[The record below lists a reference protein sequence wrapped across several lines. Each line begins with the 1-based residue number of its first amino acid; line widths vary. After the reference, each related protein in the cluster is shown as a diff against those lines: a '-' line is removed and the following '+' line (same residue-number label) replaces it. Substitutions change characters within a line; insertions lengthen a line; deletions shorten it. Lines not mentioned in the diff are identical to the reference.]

1 MKNFEVTFAVT
12 AGTASLGTAITAAY
26 DGKLT
31 VTLKYDFRDR
41 PLTLTADADTGD
53 SVSLNVRTHRIEL
66 RVNGAL
72 LDEEWPCGDHSVTAD
87 TPVNGDFAMSVREI
101 APECPAELPFVT
113 RAGITTD
120 EIRLPGVN
128 IGDCIPFSDD
138 TADSD
143 GRYHLFYLYD
153 RHHHGSKWGL
163 GAHQWAH
170 VSTAD
175 FVTWDEHPMAVGIT
189 EPWEGSI
196 CTGSIV
202 RAGDKFYAWY
212 AVRMSDGSPA
222 RMTCAVSDDNA
233 HFVKSGEYFTL
244 PAAYEPSSARDPKV
258 VELDG
263 KFHMFVTTTRLESGN
278 GCLAHLVSDTAD
290 FAQFEDCGTI
300 LEWDD
305 GNQPEC
311 PDWFAMGGYYYLIY
325 SIHGTAR
332 YLYSKSP
339 FDGWIRPDE
348 DKIPCGRVPKAAC
361 LGERRIFAGFVTDHG
376 YADDVIFVDTVQ
388 NEDGTLGFVP
398 IMRTE

>member
-1 MKNFEVTFAVT
+1 MKNFEVTFKISD
-12 AGTASLGTAITAAY
+12 GTASIGSAVTVTY
-26 DGKLT
+26 DDKLT
-31 VTLKYDFRDR
+31 VTAAYDFRDR
-41 PLTLTADADTGD
+41 PLTLTADAKTGD
-53 SVSLNVRTHRIEL
+53 TAALTVRPHRIEL

-72 LDEEWPCGDHSVTAD
+72 LDEEWPCGKLNVTAE
-87 TPVNGDFAMSVREI
+87 TAVSGDFALSAAEI
-101 APECPAELPFVT
+101 APECPADLPFIT
-113 RAGITTD
+113 RAGITAS
-120 EIRLPGVN
+120 EIRMPGVN

-138 TADSD
+138 TADGD

-175 FVTWDEHPMAVGIT
+175 FVTWDEHPMAVAVT

-222 RMTCAVSDDNA
+222 RMTCAVSEDNV
-233 HFVKSGEYFTL
+233 HFTKSGKYFTL

-258 VELDG
+258 VEFDG
-263 KFHMFVTTTRLESGN
+263 KFHMFVTTTRLKSGN

-290 FAQFEDCGTI
+290 FAEFTDCGTI

-339 FDGWIRPDE
+339 FDGWIKPEE
-348 DKIPCGRVPKAAC
+348 DRIPCGRVPKAAQ
-361 LGERRIFAGFVTDHG
+361 LNGKRIFAGFVTDRG
-376 YADDVIFVDTVQ
+376 YAGDVIFADTIQ
-388 NEDGTLGFVP
+388 KEDGTLDFVP
-398 IMRTE
+398 YAE

>member
-1 MKNFEVTFAVT
+1 MKNFEITFSVT
-12 AGTASLGTAITAAY
+12 AGCASLGSAVTAAY
-26 DGKLT
+26 DEKLT
-31 VTLKYDFRDR
+31 IKLTYDFRDR
-41 PLTLTADADTGD
+41 PLTLTADAEIGD
-53 SVSLNVRTHRIEL
+53 KVSLIVRPHRIEL

-72 LDEEWPCGDHSVTAD
+72 LDEEWPCGNHGITAD
-87 TPVNGDFAMSVREI
+87 SAVSGDFALIVAEI
-101 APECPAELPFVT
+101 APECPAEMPFVT

-128 IGDCIPFSDD
+128 IGDTIPFSDD
-138 TADSD
+138 SADSD

-222 RMTCAVSDDNA
+222 RMTCAVSEDNA
-233 HFVKSGEYFTL
+233 HFVKSGKYFTL
-244 PAAYEPSSARDPKV
+244 PAGYEPSSARDPKV
-258 VELDG
+258 VEMDG
-263 KFHMFVTTTRLESGN
+263 KFHMFVTTTRLESGS

-300 LEWDD
+300 LEWND

-311 PDWFAMGGYYYLIY
+311 PDWFAMGEYYYLIY

-339 FDGWIRPDE
+339 FDGWIKPEE

-361 LGERRIFAGFVTDHG
+361 LGNQRIFAGFVTDHG
-376 YADDVIFVDTVQ
+376 YADDVIFVETIQ
-388 NEDGTLGFVP
+388 KEDGTLDFVP
-398 IMRTE
+398 FAR

>member
-1 MKNFEVTFAVT
+1 MKNFTITFAAS
-12 AGTASLGTAITAAY
+12 AGCASLGSA
-26 DGKLT
+26 
-31 VTLKYDFRDR
+31 VTLDMTGENLLTARFSYDFREN
-41 PLTLTADADTGD
+41 PLTLTASAAPGDT
-53 SVSLNVRTHRIEL
+53 VSLTVRPHRIEL

-72 LDEEWPCGDHSVTAD
+72 LDEEWPCGNLGEL
-87 TPVNGDFAMSVREI
+87 TPVSGDFVPAVTEI
-101 APECPAELPFVT
+101 APECPAQLPFVT
-113 RAGITTD
+113 RAGIRTD

-128 IGDCIPFSDD
+128 IGDCIPFSDN
-138 TADSD
+138 TPD
-143 GRYHLFYLYD
+143 GDGKYHLFYLYD
-153 RHHHGSKWGL
+153 RHHHRSKWGL

-175 FVTWDEHPMAVGIT
+175 FVTWDEHPMAVGVT

-244 PAAYEPSSARDPKV
+244 PAAYEPTSARDPKV

-263 KFHMFVTTTRLESGN
+263 KFHMFVTTTLLESRN

-311 PDWFAMGGYYYLIY
+311 PDWFAMGDYYYLIY
-325 SIHGTAR
+325 SIGGYAR
-332 YLYSKSP
+332 YRYSKSP
-339 FDGWIRPDE
+339 FDDWIKPE
-348 DKIPCGRVPKAAC
+348 DDRIPCERVPKAAW
-361 LGERRIFAGFVTDHG
+361 LGNRCIFAGFLAEGG
-376 YADDVIFVDTVQ
+376 YAGDVIFAEALPQ
-388 NEDGTLGFVP
+388 ADGTLAFVP
-398 IMRTE
+398 AEGK

>member
-1 MKNFEVTFAVT
+1 MTNFELTFSVT
-12 AGTASLGTAITAAY
+12 AGTASLGSRITVTC
-26 DGKLT
+26 GEKLT
-31 VTLKYDFRDR
+31 VKLMYDFRDR
-41 PLTLTADADTGD
+41 PLTLTADAVPGD
-53 SVSLNVRTHRIEL
+53 SASLTVRPHRIEL

-72 LDEEWPCGDHSVTAD
+72 LDEEWPCGSHGITAD
-87 TPVNGDFAMSVREI
+87 SAVSGDFPLTFAEI
-101 APECPAELPFVT
+101 APECPADLPFVT
-113 RAGITTD
+113 RSGITTD

-175 FVTWDEHPMAVGIT
+175 FVTWDEHPMAVAVT
-189 EPWEGSI
+189 ESWEGSI

-233 HFVKSGEYFTL
+233 HFVKSGRYFTL
-244 PAAYEPSSARDPKV
+244 PAAYEPTSARDPKV
-258 VELDG
+258 VEMDG
-263 KFHMFVTTTRLESGN
+263 KFHMFVTTTCLESGN

-290 FAQFEDCGTI
+290 FTEFEDCGTI
-300 LEWDD
+300 LEWAD

-311 PDWFAMGGYYYLIY
+311 PDWFAMGDYYYLIY
-325 SIHGTAR
+325 SIHGMAR
-332 YLYSKSP
+332 YRYSRSP
-339 FDGWIRPDE
+339 FDGWITPEE
-348 DKIPCGRVPKAAC
+348 DKIPCERVPKAAC
-361 LGERRIFAGFVTDHG
+361 LGNRRIFAGFAAENG
-376 YADDVIFVDTVQ
+376 YAGSVIFAEALQ
-388 NEDGTLGFVP
+388 NADGTLRFVP
-398 IMRTE
+398 VEV

>member
-1 MKNFEVTFAVT
+1 MKNFEITFSVT
-12 AGTASLGTAITAAY
+12 AGCASLGSAVTAAY
-26 DGKLT
+26 DEKLT
-31 VTLKYDFRDR
+31 VKLTCDFRDR
-41 PLTLTADADTGD
+41 PLTLTADAEIGD
-53 SVSLNVRTHRIEL
+53 KVSLSVRPHRIEL

-72 LDEEWPCGDHSVTAD
+72 LDEEWPCGNHGITAD
-87 TPVNGDFAMSVREI
+87 SAVSGDFALTVAEI
-101 APECPAELPFVT
+101 APECPSEMPFVT

-128 IGDCIPFSDD
+128 IGDTIPFSDD
-138 TADSD
+138 SADSD

-222 RMTCAVSDDNA
+222 RMTCAVSEDNA
-233 HFVKSGEYFTL
+233 HFVKSGKYFTL
-244 PAAYEPSSARDPKV
+244 PAGYEPSSARDPKV
-258 VELDG
+258 VEMDG
-263 KFHMFVTTTRLESGN
+263 KFHMFVTTTRLESGS

-300 LEWDD
+300 LEWND

-311 PDWFAMGGYYYLIY
+311 PDWFAMGEYYYLIY
-325 SIHGTAR
+325 SIGGYAR
-332 YLYSKSP
+332 YRYSKSP
-339 FDGWIRPDE
+339 FDGWITPAE
-348 DKIPCGRVPKAAC
+348 DNIPCGRVPKAAC
-361 LGERRIFAGFVTDHG
+361 LGNQRIFAGFVTDHG
-376 YADDVIFVDTVQ
+376 YADDVIFVETIQ
-388 NEDGTLGFVP
+388 KEDGTLDFVP
-398 IMRTE
+398 FAR

>member
-1 MKNFEVTFAVT
+1 
-12 AGTASLGTAITAAY
+12 
-26 DGKLT
+26 
-31 VTLKYDFRDR
+31 
-41 PLTLTADADTGD
+41 
-53 SVSLNVRTHRIEL
+53 
-66 RVNGAL
+66 
-72 LDEEWPCGDHSVTAD
+72 
-87 TPVNGDFAMSVREI
+87 
-101 APECPAELPFVT
+101 
-113 RAGITTD
+113 
-120 EIRLPGVN
+120 
-128 IGDCIPFSDD
+128 
-138 TADSD
+138 
-143 GRYHLFYLYD
+143 
-153 RHHHGSKWGL
+153 
-163 GAHQWAH
+163 
-170 VSTAD
+170 
-175 FVTWDEHPMAVGIT
+175 
-189 EPWEGSI
+189 
-196 CTGSIV
+196 
-202 RAGDKFYAWY
+202 
-212 AVRMSDGSPA
+212 MSDGSPA